1 MPTWALVLIIVGSV
15 LIVEVIIFCII
26 HRHLLRSIAKGG
38 PKMKAPKWH
47 FWIPKKNRI
56 Q

>member
-1 MPTWALVLIIVGSV
+1 MPTWAIVLIIIGSV
-15 LIVEVIIFCII
+15 LLLEIVIFCII
-26 HRHLLRSIAKGG
+26 HRHLLKSLFRRG

-47 FWIPKKNRI
+47 FWIPKKHRI